1 MNTPDGPTTNVTKS
15 QGVFTS
21 RTKAR
26 KRAAD
31 VIFEAEQ
38 KKIDRPEGLRELL
51 QERRV
56 VSAAQTP
63 LPEYSQEIVAGVADN
78 LAGIDSAIQDHS
90 KVKDLD
96 RLPGVDLAVLRVAVW
111 EMLHNSKDLDP
122 IIAIDEAVAIV
133 KSISTD
139 RSPAFVNAVLDA
151 VRKDRVLGL
160 SAQGDEEKGTIDAAS
175 VVPQGTDTDEMW
187 DELLDEY

>member
-1 MNTPDGPTTNVTKS
+1 MSNPKRV
-15 QGVFTS
+15 QGSFTS

-31 VIFEAEQ
+31 VIFEGEQ
-38 KKIDRPEGLRELL
+38 RGYTGSSAKLHELL
-51 QERRV
+51 TERRKV
-56 VSAAQTP
+56 TAAQTP
-63 LPEYSQEIVAGVADN
+63 LPEYSQVIIAGVADD
-78 LAGIDSAIQDHS
+78 LSEIDAHIQKWS
-90 KVKDLD
+90 KVKALD

-111 EMLHNSKDLDP
+111 EMLRNFEDVDRVVS
-122 IIAIDEAVAIV
+122 IDEAVAIV

-151 VRKDRVLGL
+151 IRLDLENKSDMT
-160 SAQGDEEKGTIDAAS
+160 EERISKQVAS
-175 VVPQGTDTDEMW
+175 VIDEDLL